1 MSPRPAP
8 ERRLPPGSGLAIA
21 FLFALAFWAMV
32 AAGLSVAVL
41 SRGVAHETPPS
52 TQDLM

>member
-21 FLFALAFWAMV
+21 FLFALAFWAV
-32 AAGLSVAVL
+32 AAAGLSVAVM
-41 SRGVAHETPPS
+41 SRGVAPETAPL